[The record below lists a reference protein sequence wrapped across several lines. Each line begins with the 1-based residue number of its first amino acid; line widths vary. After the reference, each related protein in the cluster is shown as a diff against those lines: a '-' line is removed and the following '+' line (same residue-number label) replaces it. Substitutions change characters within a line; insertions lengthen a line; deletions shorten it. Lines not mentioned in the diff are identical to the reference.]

1 MLRFIYDTIKQ
12 AEAAA
17 EVADTGTTWH
27 DVSNNSTSNSNNA
40 TAAAAAAA
48 AAAQLNRSASF
59 SSVAGSS
66 STLNNSSSDAQQQYS
81 GAGSSC
87 SATTQ
92 LHDLFGEGQRH
103 ITLGRVLLRLQQG
116 SSAPFQVQSLSIRHC
131 AHLSI
136 QTTLVCVI

>member
-1 MLRFIYDTIKQ
+1 LRPYGTNEQ

-17 EVADTGTTWH
+17 EVANTGTTWH
-27 DVSNNSTSNSNNA
+27 DVSNSSTNTSNSTTA
-40 TAAAAAAA
+40 TTAAA

-66 STLNNSSSDAQQQYS
+66 STLNTSSSDAQQQYS
-81 GAGSSC
+81 GAGSSG

-116 SSAPFQVQSLSIRHC
+116 SSGPFQVQ
-131 AHLSI
+131 
-136 QTTLVCVI
+136 